1 MGGYAPP
8 QLNAT
13 QLAAYAI
20 EDARNICMRRYG
32 SAPEVEV
39 YADENFT
46 FAYVPEHLHHML
58 FELVKNSLRAVQVH
72 FTPPH
77 STRTPPHRAHRHARR
92 KTPRRGRL
100 ELASG
105 VGGTRQLS

>member
-1 MGGYAPP
+1 MVGT

-13 QLAAYAI
+13 QLAGYAI

-58 FELVKNSLRAVQVH
+58 FELVKNSLRAVQVRESERKWTGGLTREVE
-72 FTPPH
+72 TPLPSNSPH
-77 STRTPPHRAHRHARR
+77 DHMVLREWTWWAHTRW
-92 KTPRRGRL
+92 
-100 ELASG
+100 
-105 VGGTRQLS
+105 